1 MAGVEMTR
9 GFAFLAG
16 CAIKAALIAL
26 ALLVALAPFVVL
38 FLNSLRPAD
47 EFLAQGAGMIPS
59 RLTFEHYAEIFDPGG
74 DTFRY
79 VINSLIITTTSTILA
94 VLFGALASYAL
105 ARLKLPF
112 KLSLII
118 GILFLVIRFYPKITV
133 ALPYFLLMRQFH
145 LLDTHLAVIIAHVS
159 MTVPFVVWMLLA
171 FFEDF
176 PRELE
181 QSAMIDGCGPIQ
193 RFVLIVIPLMTP
205 ALAAAAVLTAFL
217 SWNEFLMA
225 STVASDAA
233 KTLPVRISGFIT
245 DKGILWGSMSAMS
258 SVIVVPVALFALFT
272 QRYLARGLTVGA
284 VKG

>member
-1 MAGVEMTR
+1 MN
-9 GFAFLAG
+9 
-16 CAIKAALIAL
+16 L
-26 ALLVALAPFVVL
+26 ALRLGRVLLITLSLAVALAPFLVL

-47 EFLAQGAGMIPS
+47 EFLSASASFIPS
-59 RLTFEHYAEIFDPGG
+59 QITFEHYAEIFDPRG

-79 VINSLIITTTSTILA
+79 LVNSIIITTASTLIAL
-94 VLFGALASYAL
+94 VLGAMAAYSL

-112 KLSLII
+112 RLSIVI
-118 GILFLVIRFYPKITV
+118 GVMFLVIRFYPKITV

-145 LLDTHLAVIIAHVS
+145 LLDTHVAVIIAHVS

-181 QSAMIDGCGPIQ
+181 QAAMVDGCGALR
-193 RFVLIVIPLMTP
+193 RFTLIIVPLMTP

-225 STVASDAA
+225 STVAPNFA

-245 DKGILWGSMSAMS
+245 DKGILWGSMSAMG

>member
-1 MAGVEMTR
+1 MN
-9 GFAFLAG
+9 
-16 CAIKAALIAL
+16 L
-26 ALLVALAPFVVL
+26 ALRLGRVLLITLSLAVALAPFLVL
-38 FLNSLRPAD
+38 FLNSMRPAD
-47 EFLAQGAGMIPS
+47 EFLSASASFIPS
-59 RLTFEHYAEIFDPGG
+59 QITFEHYAEIFDPRG

-79 VINSLIITTTSTILA
+79 LVNSIIITTASTLIAL
-94 VLFGALASYAL
+94 VLGAMAAYSL

-112 KLSLII
+112 RLSIVI
-118 GILFLVIRFYPKITV
+118 GVMFLVIRFYPKITV

-145 LLDTHLAVIIAHVS
+145 LLDTHVAVIIAHVS

-181 QSAMIDGCGPIQ
+181 QAAMVDGCGALR
-193 RFVLIVIPLMTP
+193 RFTLIIVPLMTP

-225 STVASDAA
+225 STVAPNFA

-245 DKGILWGSMSAMS
+245 DKGILWGSMSAMG

>member
-1 MAGVEMTR
+1 MN
-9 GFAFLAG
+9 LAVRLG
-16 CAIKAALIAL
+16 RATLIAI
-26 ALLVALAPFVVL
+26 ALVVALAPFVVL

-47 EFLAQGAGMIPS
+47 EFLSAGSGLVPS
-59 RLTFEHYAEIFDPGG
+59 HITFEHYAEIFDPRG

-79 VINSLIITTTSTILA
+79 LLNSLIITTTSTIIA
-94 VLFGALASYAL
+94 VLLGAMAAYAL

-112 KLSLII
+112 RLSIVI
-118 GILFLVIRFYPKITV
+118 GVMFLVIRFYPKITV
-133 ALPYFLLMRQFH
+133 ALPYFLLMRQFN

-159 MTVPFVVWMLLA
+159 LTVPFVVWMLLA

-181 QSAMIDGCGPIQ
+181 QAAMVDGCGPIR
-193 RFVLIVIPLMTP
+193 RFMLIVVPLMTP
-205 ALAAAAVLTAFL
+205 ALTAAAVLTAFM

-225 STVASDAA
+225 STVAPNFA

-258 SVIVVPVALFALFT
+258 SVIVIPVALFALFT

>member
-1 MAGVEMTR
+1 MSL
-9 GFAFLAG
+9 AFRLG
-16 CAIKAALIAL
+16 RMALIGLAL
-26 ALLVALAPFVVL
+26 AIALAPFVVL

-47 EFLAQGAGMIPS
+47 EFLSAGSGLIPS
-59 RLTFEHYAEIFDPGG
+59 HITFAHYAEIFDPRG

-79 VINSLIITTTSTILA
+79 LLNSLIITASSTLIA
-94 VLFGALASYAL
+94 VLLGAMAAYAL
-105 ARLKLPF
+105 ARLELPF
-112 KLSLII
+112 RLSILI
-118 GILFLVIRFYPKITV
+118 GVMFLVIRFYPKITV

-145 LLDTHLAVIIAHVS
+145 LLDTHVAVIIAHVS
-159 MTVPFVVWMLLA
+159 LTVPFVVWMLLA

-181 QSAMIDGCGPIQ
+181 QAAMVDGCGAIR
-193 RFVLIVIPLMTP
+193 RFTLIILPLMAP
-205 ALAAAAVLTAFL
+205 ALAAAAVLTAFM

-225 STVASDAA
+225 STVAPNAA

-258 SVIVVPVALFALFT
+258 SVIVIPVALFALFT

>member
-1 MAGVEMTR
+1 MN
-9 GFAFLAG
+9 
-16 CAIKAALIAL
+16 L
-26 ALLVALAPFVVL
+26 ALRLGRAVLIVLALVVALAPFVVL

-47 EFLAQGAGMIPS
+47 EFLAAGSGLVPS
-59 RLTFEHYAEIFDPGG
+59 RMTLEHYAEIFDPGG

-79 VINSLIITTTSTILA
+79 LVNSVIITTASTLIA
-94 VLFGALASYAL
+94 VVLGAMAAYSL
-105 ARLKLPF
+105 ARLRLPF
-112 KLSLII
+112 RLSIVI
-118 GILFLVIRFYPKITV
+118 GVMFLVIRFYPKITV
-133 ALPYFLLMRQFH
+133 ALPYFLLMREFR
-145 LLDTHLAVIIAHVS
+145 LLDTHVAVIIAHVS

-181 QSAMIDGCGPIQ
+181 QAAMVDGCGAFR
-193 RFVLIVIPLMTP
+193 RFTLIIVPLMTP
-205 ALAAAAVLTAFL
+205 ALAAAAVLTAFM

-225 STVASDAA
+225 STVAPNFA

>member
-1 MAGVEMTR
+1 MT
-9 GFAFLAG
+9 ATISTLALRLVRTLL
-16 CAIKAALIAL
+16 ISLALI
-26 ALLVALAPFVVL
+26 VALAPFVVL

-47 EFLAQGAGMIPS
+47 EFLSAGSGLVPS
-59 RLTFEHYAEIFDPGG
+59 HITFEHYAEVFDPRG
-74 DTFRY
+74 DTSKY
-79 VINSLIITTTSTILA
+79 LLNSLIITVSSTIIA
-94 VLFGALASYAL
+94 VLLGALAAYAL

-112 KLSLII
+112 KLSIII
-118 GILFLVIRFYPKITV
+118 GVMFLVIRFYPKITV

-159 MTVPFVVWMLLA
+159 LTVPFVVWMLLA

-181 QSAMIDGCGPIQ
+181 QAAMVDGCGPIR
-193 RFVLIVIPLMTP
+193 RFALIIVPLMAP
-205 ALAAAAVLTAFL
+205 ALAAAAVLTAFM

-225 STVASDAA
+225 STVAPNLA

-272 QRYLARGLTVGA
+272 QRYLTRGLTVGA

>member
-1 MAGVEMTR
+1 MIALGRERLLRLGGGALR
-9 GFAFLAG
+9 GL
-16 CAIKAALIAL
+16 LTAL

-38 FLNSLRPAD
+38 FLNSFRPAD
-47 EFLAQGAGMIPS
+47 DFLSESSGLLPS
-59 RLTFEHYAEIFDPGG
+59 RLTLDHYAEIFDPSGG
-74 DTFRY
+74 TFRY
-79 VINSLIITTTSTILA
+79 LVNSLIVTTATTLLA
-94 VLFGALASYAL
+94 VLFGALAAYGL
-105 ARLKLPF
+105 ARIRLPF
-112 KLSLII
+112 KLSWII
-118 GILFLVIRFYPKITV
+118 GMLFLVIRFYPKITV

-145 LLDTHLAVIIAHVS
+145 LLDTHAAIIIAHVS
-159 MTVPFVVWMLLA
+159 LTVPFVVWMLLA

-181 QSAMIDGCGPIQ
+181 QSAMIDGCGPLR
-193 RFVLIVIPLMTP
+193 RFWLIIVPLMAP
-205 ALAAAAVLTAFL
+205 ALAAAAVLSAFL

-225 STVASDAA
+225 SSVGPNFA

>member
-1 MAGVEMTR
+1 MTSAARHVLATIGGRILR
-9 GFAFLAG
+9 GL
-16 CAIKAALIAL
+16 LVAL
-26 ALLVALAPFVVL
+26 ALLIALAPFVVL
-38 FLNSLRPAD
+38 FLNSFRPAD
-47 EFLAQGAGMIPS
+47 DFLSDHASLVPS
-59 RLTFEHYAEIFDPGG
+59 QFTLDHYAEIFDPGG

-79 VINSLIITTTSTILA
+79 VVNSLTVTTASTVLA
-94 VLFGALASYAL
+94 VLFGAFAAYAL
-105 ARLKLPF
+105 ARIKLPF
-112 KLSLII
+112 RLSTVI

-145 LLDTHLAVIIAHVS
+145 LLDTRTAIVIAHVS

-181 QSAMIDGCGPIQ
+181 QSAMIDGCGPLR
-193 RFVLIVIPLMTP
+193 RFWFIVVPLMAP

-225 STVASDAA
+225 SSVGPNLA
-233 KTLPVRISGFIT
+233 KTLPVRVSGFIT

-258 SVIVVPVALFALFT
+258 SVIVLPVGLFALFT

>member
-1 MAGVEMTR
+1 MNLVLRLGRAV
-9 GFAFLAG
+9 
-16 CAIKAALIAL
+16 LIVL
-26 ALLVALAPFVVL
+26 ALVVALSPFVVL

-47 EFLAQGAGMIPS
+47 EFLAAGSGLVPS
-59 RLTFEHYAEIFDPGG
+59 RMTLEHYAEIFDPGG

-79 VINSLIITTTSTILA
+79 LVNSVIITTASTLIA
-94 VLFGALASYAL
+94 VVLGAMAAYSL
-105 ARLKLPF
+105 ARLRLPF
-112 KLSLII
+112 RLSIVI
-118 GILFLVIRFYPKITV
+118 GVMFLVIRFYPKITV
-133 ALPYFLLMRQFH
+133 ALPYFLLMREFR
-145 LLDTHLAVIIAHVS
+145 LLDTHVAVIIAHVS

-181 QSAMIDGCGPIQ
+181 QAAMVDGCGAFR
-193 RFVLIVIPLMTP
+193 RFTLIIVPLMTP
-205 ALAAAAVLTAFL
+205 ALAAAAVLTAFM

-225 STVASDAA
+225 STVAPNFA

>member
-1 MAGVEMTR
+1 MEQRPTLSAIAEKLAR
-9 GFAFLAG
+9 GLAV
-16 CAIKAALIAL
+16 AL
-26 ALLVALAPFVVL
+26 ALFVALAPFVIL
-38 FLNSLRPAD
+38 FLNSLRPSD
-47 EFLAQGAGMIPS
+47 EFLSDSAGLVPS
-59 RLTFEHYAEIFDPGG
+59 HLTFEHYAEIFDPSG
-74 DTFRY
+74 DTLRY
-79 VINSLIITTTSTILA
+79 VINSLIITSASTVLA
-94 VLFGALASYAL
+94 VVFGALAAYAL

-112 KLSLII
+112 KLSMII
-118 GILFLVIRFYPKITV
+118 GVLFLVIRFYPKITV

-159 MTVPFVVWMLLA
+159 LTVPFVVWLLLA

-181 QSAMIDGCGPIQ
+181 QSAMLDGCGPLR
-193 RFVLIVIPLMTP
+193 RFVLIVLPLTTP

-225 STVASDAA
+225 SSVAPNVAT
-233 KTLPVRISGFIT
+233 TLPVRISGFIT
-245 DKGILWGSMSAMS
+245 DKGIEWGSMSAMS
-258 SVIVVPVALFALFT
+258 SVVVVPVALFALFT

>member
-1 MAGVEMTR
+1 MTQPS
-9 GFAFLAG
+9 
-16 CAIKAALIAL
+16 AIARLIGLFFRASAIAL
-26 ALLVALAPFVVL
+26 ALFVALAPFVVL
-38 FLNSLRPAD
+38 FLNSLRPED
-47 EFLAQGAGMIPS
+47 EFLSEGAGLVPAH
-59 RLTFEHYAEIFDPGG
+59 LTLEHYLEIFDPAG

-79 VINSLIITTTSTILA
+79 LANSLIIAAASTILA
-94 VLFGALASYAL
+94 VFLGALAAYSL
-105 ARLKLPF
+105 SRIKLPF
-112 KLSLII
+112 RLSTII
-118 GILFLVIRFYPKITV
+118 GGLFLLIRFYPKITI

-145 LLDTHLAVIIAHVS
+145 LLDTHAAVIIAHVS
-159 MTVPFVVWMLLA
+159 LSVPFVVWMLLA

-181 QSAMIDGCGPIQ
+181 HSAMIDGCGPMR
-193 RFVLIVIPLMTP
+193 RFALIVMPLMAP

-225 STVASDAA
+225 SSVASNAA

-258 SVIVVPVALFALFT
+258 TVIVVPVALFALYT

>member
-1 MAGVEMTR
+1 MS
-9 GFAFLAG
+9 
-16 CAIKAALIAL
+16 AAVPMVAMRLVKVLLITLAL
-26 ALLVALAPFVVL
+26 AVALAPFAVL

-47 EFLAQGAGMIPS
+47 EFLSAGSGLVPS
-59 RLTFEHYAEIFDPGG
+59 HITLEHYAGIFDPRG

-79 VINSLIITTTSTILA
+79 LLNSLIITTSSTIIA
-94 VLFGALASYAL
+94 VVLGALAAYAL

-112 KLSLII
+112 KLSIII
-118 GILFLVIRFYPKITV
+118 GVMFLVIRFYPKITV

-159 MTVPFVVWMLLA
+159 LTVPFVVWMLLA

-181 QSAMIDGCGPIQ
+181 QAAMVDGCGPIR
-193 RFVLIVIPLMTP
+193 RFTLIIVPLMTP
-205 ALAAAAVLTAFL
+205 ALAAAAVLTAFM

-225 STVASDAA
+225 STVAPNFA

-258 SVIVVPVALFALFT
+258 SVIVVPVAMFALFT

>member
-1 MAGVEMTR
+1 MNLVLRLGRAVLI
-9 GFAFLAG
+9 A
-16 CAIKAALIAL
+16 IAL
-26 ALLVALAPFVVL
+26 AVALAPFVVL

-47 EFLAQGAGMIPS
+47 EFLAAGSGLIPS
-59 RLTFEHYAEIFDPGG
+59 RVTLEHYAEIFDPSG

-79 VINSLIITTTSTILA
+79 LVNSVIITAASTLIA
-94 VLFGALASYAL
+94 VVLGAMAAYSL

-112 KLSLII
+112 RLSIVI
-118 GILFLVIRFYPKITV
+118 GVMFLVIRFYPKITV
-133 ALPYFLLMRQFH
+133 ALPYFLLMREFH
-145 LLDTHLAVIIAHVS
+145 LLDTHVAVIIAHVS

-181 QSAMIDGCGPIQ
+181 QAAMVDGCGAFR
-193 RFVLIVIPLMTP
+193 RFILIIVPLMTP
-205 ALAAAAVLTAFL
+205 ALAAAAVLTAFM

-225 STVASDAA
+225 STVAPNFA